1 MEVRVSKLTEYIA
14 GMFEMDPILRKVRVV
29 GEISNLKYHSSGS
42 VFFTLKDG
50 DAAISCKM
58 WRQYV
63 ELLRY
68 ELEDGMEVKAFG
80 AVEVYGK
87 YGTYSLIV
95 KDVEVSGEGGL
106 MAAYKALYSRLRDEG
121 IFDPSHKRPLPLFP
135 RKVCVITSGT
145 GAAVQDI
152 LKIIKSRNDV
162 VDVLVYPV
170 LVQGENASKEIAA
183 AIKDVNDRSADTDVL
198 IVGRGGGSMEDLW
211 AFNEERTA
219 RAIYNSRIPVISA
232 VGHESDFTI
241 ADFAADVRAE
251 TPTAAA
257 ALAVP
262 DIRDVRVNLDDM
274 AGRLRGSLDRLCAE
288 RRRALELLSPEH
300 MLVRLRNRYSFDAG
314 RLAIYSPEKLTRM
327 IKGRY
332 DTGRAALENE
342 KDRLSSGIQS
352 RISERENGLEKMRIM
367 LEGADPDRIVKR
379 GYAIITDE
387 KGAVVSG
394 AAGLNAGDV
403 LNIRLR
409 DGSAEAEV
417 RKTEV
422 DADGR

>member
-183 AIKDVNDRSADTDVL
+183 AIQDVNDRSADTDVL

-211 AFNEERTA
+211 AFNEEIVA
-219 RAIYNSRIPVISA
+219 RAIWRCTIPVISA
-232 VGHESDFTI
+232 VGHEPDVTI
-241 ADFAADVRAE
+241 SDFAADVRAA
-251 TPTAAA
+251 TPSNAAE
-257 ALAVP
+257 LAV
-262 DIRDVRVNLDDM
+262 RDGDALRSGLRQLQ
-274 AGRLRGSLDRLCAE
+274 ARLEQAE
-288 RRRALELLSPEH
+288 Q
-300 MLVRLRNRYSFDAG
+300 G
-314 RLAIYSPEKLTRM
+314 RLARLRQRLDTLANSRVMVRPEACLQQRELYLEMLRQRLEHGGQAVLSRQQQRFSRTAAKLDALSPLKVL
-327 IKGRY
+327 G
-332 DTGRAALENE
+332 
-342 KDRLSSGIQS
+342 
-352 RISERENGLEKMRIM
+352 
-367 LEGADPDRIVKR
+367 R
-379 GYAIITDE
+379 GYAMVARE
-387 KGAVVSG
+387 GAVVRSAAQLKSG
-394 AAGLNAGDV
+394 DAIAVSL
-403 LNIRLR
+403 
-409 DGSAEAEV
+409 
-417 RKTEV
+417 
-422 DADGR
+422 ADGTAQCTVETVQRRNKRGKKEDI